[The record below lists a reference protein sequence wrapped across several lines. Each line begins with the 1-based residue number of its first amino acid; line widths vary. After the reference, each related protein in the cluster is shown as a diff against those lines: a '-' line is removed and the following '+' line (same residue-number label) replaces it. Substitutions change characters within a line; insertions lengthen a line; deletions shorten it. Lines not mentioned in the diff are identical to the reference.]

1 VGSFRD
7 PSGYVFTSGDRIF
20 RAITPVGAAQFEAS
34 QKILGDLVTARRLVD
49 FSEVDPRNFDVPLGS
64 FSYLIE
70 HPRLPVWS
78 MPYEWSFSLLKDA
91 ALFHLDLHLYL
102 LDRGFTL
109 SDASAYN
116 VQFIG
121 PRPIFVDHLS
131 IRPYQDGEFWLGHKQ
146 FCEQFLN
153 PLLLRS
159 FFDVSHN
166 SWYRGNLEGIPQEQ
180 LADLLPFWRKFSWRV
195 LSHVTLPARIQ
206 KSFEG
211 RSGANV
217 SVKDRRLPKASF
229 VGMLTQLRNWIGG
242 LAPLKG
248 GKTTWAN
255 YDKENS
261 YLADE
266 AQAKRE
272 FIGNFI
278 KAVSA
283 KTIIDLGCNTGDYSE
298 ASLASGAESVVGFDF
313 DQQALDRAHSRAK
326 TAKMNFLPLY
336 LNAMNPSPNQG
347 WRQTERS
354 GFAERFRSDAVLALA
369 FEHHLAIA
377 HNVPL
382 EQAVAWV
389 TGVAPVGVIEFV
401 PKTDPTIQKM
411 LSLRS
416 DIFPDYT
423 EERFAGAL
431 ARDNEILEKKRVSES
446 GRVLF
451 AFRKRA

>member
-1 VGSFRD
+1 
-7 PSGYVFTSGDRIF
+7 VFTSENRIF
-20 RAITPVGAAQFEAS
+20 RAIAPVAAAQFEAS
-34 QKILGDLVTARRLVD
+34 RGVLNDLVATQRLVSFAD
-49 FSEVDPRNFDVPLGS
+49 ADPRVVNLPLES
-64 FSYLIE
+64 CAHLIE
-70 HPRLPVWS
+70 HPRLPIWS

-91 ALFHLDLHLYL
+91 ALFHLDLHLDL
-102 LDRGFTL
+102 LDRDFTL

-116 VQFIG
+116 VQFVG

-211 RSGANV
+211 RSGTNV

-229 VGMLTQLRNWIGG
+229 VGMLTQLRSWIEG
-242 LAPLKG
+242 LTPLKG
-248 GKTTWAN
+248 SKTTWAN

-261 YLADE
+261 YRVDE

-272 FIGNFI
+272 FVGNFI
-278 KAVSA
+278 KTVSA

-313 DQQALDRAHSRAK
+313 DQQALDRAHNRAK
-326 TAKMNFLPLY
+326 TTKMNFLPLY
-336 LNAMNPSPNQG
+336 LDAMNPSPNQG
-347 WRQTERS
+347 WRQSERS

-382 EQAVAWV
+382 DQAVAWV
-389 TGVAPVGVIEFV
+389 AGVAPAGVIEFV
-401 PKTDPTIQKM
+401 PKTDPTVQKM

-423 EERFAGAL
+423 EERFANVL
-431 ARDNEILEKKRVSES
+431 SRDNEILEKKIVSES

-451 AFRKRA
+451 AFRKRV